1 MALERIEELKHGEF
15 FIGKKYVENGKEL
28 MEQMLATYPWEQGKV
43 RVFGKMYDEPR
54 ETIFFSTKTKK
65 YTYSGR
71 EVTAHP
77 LPPEL
82 EIIRAD
88 LSRICGVEFDSI
100 LVNLYR
106 TGKKKIGMHSD
117 KEESLVPGMPIAS
130 VSLGATRHFD
140 IHLKP
145 MKDQKG
151 AADYHPN
158 HGETE
163 LTKFRIDLEDGD
175 LLIMG
180 ENSQRNYMH
189 GVPAQAN
196 VGCRINLTLRVTK

>member
-1 MALERIEELKHGEF
+1 MAFERIEELKHGVF
-15 FIGKKYVENGKEL
+15 FIKRKYVENGKEL
-28 MEQMLATYPWEQGKV
+28 MEQMVAAYPWEQGQV
-43 RVFGKMYDEPR
+43 LVFGKVHDEPR
-54 ETIFFSTKTKK
+54 LTLFFSTKTKK

-77 LPPEL
+77 VPPEL
-82 EIIRAD
+82 EAIRAD
-88 LSRICGVEFDSI
+88 LSRICGVDFDSI
-100 LVNLYR
+100 LANFYR
-106 TGKKKIGMHSD
+106 RGTDKIGKHSD
-117 KEESLVPGMPIAS
+117 KEASLVPGMPIAS
-130 VSLGATRHFD
+130 ISLGATRHFD

-158 HGETE
+158 HGETT

-180 ENSQRNYMH
+180 EDSQRNYMH
-189 GVPAQAN
+189 GVPEQAN
-196 VGCRINLTLRVTK
+196 VGGRINLTFRVTK